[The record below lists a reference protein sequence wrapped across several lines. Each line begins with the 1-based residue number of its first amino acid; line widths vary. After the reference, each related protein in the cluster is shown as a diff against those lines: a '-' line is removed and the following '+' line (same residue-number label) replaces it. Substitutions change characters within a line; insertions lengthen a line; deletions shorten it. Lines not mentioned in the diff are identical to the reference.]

1 MTSALL
7 KFDFFH
13 RKAGANDPAN
23 LVHSVFKKMKL
34 EKFPS
39 SKALYHIGKDCLFDN
54 IICKFLLGDKSNKLY
69 FILEGNLIQYK
80 LKSEQEIQK
89 DTKILSDKHILTNE
103 NFKQPKIMNVLRM
116 LHTGKNIYKEHKSVH
131 KQDQTRSHNSILG
144 KLKDLKGLAQKEN
157 GIDLSHFIQ
166 SFGLNQKYF
175 VNEVCTIKY
184 DGKVS
189 EGAILGEN
197 DVLLYETYLSLVI
210 SVNDVYALSIT
221 KENLHKIFDN
231 LNITTERK
239 SFFVKVMP
247 TVHEDIINKLCMS
260 VEEKAYRINE
270 IIYNQGD
277 SADSIFFIKDGDV
290 QVTY

>member
-1 MTSALL
+1 
-7 KFDFFH
+7 
-13 RKAGANDPAN
+13 
-23 LVHSVFKKMKL
+23 MKL

-39 SKALYHIGKDCLFDN
+39 AQALYHIGKDCLFDN

-89 DTKILSDKHILTNE
+89 DSKILSDKHVQPNE
-103 NFKQPKIMNVLRM
+103 NFKQSKIMNVLRM
-116 LHTGKNIYKEHKSVH
+116 LHTGNNTNKEHNSVL

-144 KLKDLKGLAQKEN
+144 KLKDLKGLTQKEN
-157 GIDLSHFIQ
+157 GIDLSHFIH

-175 VNEVCTIKY
+175 VNEVCTIKF
-184 DGKVS
+184 DGKIC

-197 DVLLYETYLSLVI
+197 DVLLYETYLSLII

-260 VEEKAYRINE
+260 IEEKAYRINE

-290 QVTY
+290 QVIY